1 MHDRYSPAAVVWAL
15 CWFPQVLSDKV
26 ARLWRVKAAD
36 VYLSCSSTF
45 PRILFILGNGVLTAG
60 AKGYLLAALL
70 LLLLLLLL
78 VAFNPVC
85 LHSPSL
91 STMRSNHI
99 YQLLNTKNGAMT

>member
-1 MHDRYSPAAVVWAL
+1 MHDMYSPAAVVWAL

-70 LLLLLLLL
+70 LLLLLL

>member
-1 MHDRYSPAAVVWAL
+1 MHDMYSPAAVVWAL

-70 LLLLLLLL
+70 LLLLLLL

>member
-36 VYLSCSSTF
+36 VYLSCSSIF

-60 AKGYLLAALL
+60 AKGYLLAAL

>member
-78 VAFNPVC
+78 LVAFNPVC
-85 LHSPSL
+85 LPLSPP
-91 STMRSNHI
+91 
-99 YQLLNTKNGAMT
+99 

>member
-70 LLLLLLLL
+70 LLLLLL

>member
-70 LLLLLLLL
+70 LLLLLLL

>member
-1 MHDRYSPAAVVWAL
+1 MHDRYSPAAVVWAF

-26 ARLWRVKAAD
+26 GHLRRVKAAD

-45 PRILFILGNGVLTAG
+45 PRILFIWENGMLTAG

-70 LLLLLLLL
+70 LLLLLLL

-85 LHSPSL
+85 LHSRSL

-99 YQLLNTKNGAMT
+99 YQLLNSKNGALT